1 MDKATPL
8 QLAFLDVGHGDTT
21 IISTIEDNIKRAIII
36 DCNDA
41 IKTKNY
47 ILKNE
52 IQVIDYI
59 VITHLHQDH
68 YKGVNALIDLLIKND
83 IKIHNVCW
91 EKDKYLRT
99 DEEQKSRYKAFTTKL
114 DEYHINGV
122 VGYVGKRFDN
132 NRYRR
137 LDNAAIS
144 GYKTQII
151 YPNSFIANHFDDKN
165 VNNTSAVVQIE
176 YNNFK
181 IILPGDLEGEGWHML
196 NTYISD
202 LKCDILKIPHH
213 GGYFSGGTNTLSLG
227 QVIDYSIPKFAI
239 ISTGQNEKY
248 KHPSKE
254 TIEYLASKTIN
265 ILCTEVT
272 NLCDSGRI
280 NKRECVISKLEISTK
295 DKKSCPCSGDIIF
308 QIADEIKLISHTHEL
323 INEIRENFTNRL
335 CTNI

>member
-1 MDKATPL
+1 MDKTTPL
-8 QLAFLDVGHGDTT
+8 QLAFLDVGHGDTI

-52 IQVIDYI
+52 IKVVDYI

-68 YKGVNALIDLLIKND
+68 YSGVNSLINSLIENGIE
-83 IKIHNVCW
+83 IKNVCW
-91 EKDKYLRT
+91 EKDKYLRA
-99 DEEQKSRYKAFTTKL
+99 DEKQKSKYRLFTAQSH
-114 DEYHINGV
+114 EYHITKGIN
-122 VGYVGKRFDN
+122 YVAKRFDN
-132 NRYRR
+132 KQYRR
-137 LDNAAIS
+137 LDNGTIT
-144 GYKTQII
+144 GYKIQIV
-151 YPNSFIANHFDDKN
+151 YPNSFIANYFDDKN
-165 VNNTSAVVQIE
+165 VNNTSAVVLLE

-181 IILPGDLEGEGWHML
+181 IILPGDLEGEGWYML
-196 NTYISD
+196 NTYMSD
-202 LKCDILKIPHH
+202 LNCDVLKIPHH
-213 GGYFSGGTNTLSLG
+213 GGYFPGGTNTLSLG

-254 TIEYLASKTIN
+254 TIEYLASKNIN

-272 NLCDSGRI
+272 NLCDSERM

-308 QIADEIKLISHTHEL
+308 EIADEIKLISHTHEL
-323 INEIRENFTNRL
+323 INAIRENFTERL